1 MSLRKQLVWIG
12 LALALANYLVPA
24 YGAKAHM
31 YRCVD
36 ANGRAYY
43 SDRPGTECENGQ
55 HDSLTRQGIVLDRI
69 ESGTG
74 ARPGES
80 IEQTRKR
87 RAQER
92 YDRALRATYSSEEQI
107 EAAKQRSL
115 QTPMLAVKWGKK
127 KLGIYRERLAE
138 LKQREA
144 ALTENKRPIPDVLKE
159 DIVAAESDV
168 ARLER
173 DLTTKEQSVDR
184 IVARYEADKE
194 RYRKIRP
201 AQRSR

>member
-1 MSLRKQLVWIG
+1 M
-12 LALALANYLVPA
+12 ANYLVPA

-36 ANGRAYY
+36 ANGRVYY

-55 HDSLTRQGIVLDRI
+55 HDSLTRHGIVLDRP
-69 ESGTG
+69 ESEATV
-74 ARPGES
+74 RPGETA
-80 IEQTRKR
+80 EQR
-87 RAQER
+87 RLRLAEER
-92 YDRALRATYSSEEQI
+92 YDRTLRATYTSEEQI

-138 LKQREA
+138 LERREA

-194 RYRKIRP
+194 RYREIRP